1 MGESKRRKVHDTL
14 DGGPLSGDRI
24 ALELCTF
31 SPTPDAL
38 MSGDPHCLVT
48 MRELFQRMHTRPT
61 PLCSA
66 CDYEFEFGAWPPLAY
81 FTRPAFPKAD
91 AYTFVSGA
99 ICAECARLPQES
111 LMQALVK
118 YLLEIKPDAEILR
131 PQ

>member
-48 MRELFQRMHTRPT
+48 MRELFQRMHTRRSVLGALKLAKPEKYDKPKDRFT
-61 PLCSA
+61 ALVRAFNA
-66 CDYEFEFGAWPPLAY
+66 CDDDE
-81 FTRPAFPKAD
+81 RD
-91 AYTFVSGA
+91 RFVF
-99 ICAECARLPQES
+99 
-111 LMQALVK
+111 
-118 YLLEIKPDAEILR
+118 EILR
-131 PQ
+131 AQ